1 MTEIEKKMIT
11 LMAPI
16 DRQIMLCDDQNDILL
31 LACGML
37 QTVKDIF
44 DNQLGPEG
52 RNEMFQ
58 SMMEK

>member
-1 MTEIEKKMIT
+1 MTEIEKKMVT
-11 LMAPI
+11 LMVPI

-37 QTVKDIF
+37 KTVKDIF